1 MYDIIFIERLELKKM
16 KKANKSVVIFL
27 IVMVLLSFTN
37 LLNIKI
43 DGEVLKLSGI
53 SVIVGVI
60 AYFVTRKTN
69 KTKDEGLNIK
79 TIFKD
84 FKNNPKSILFAILP
98 FVTCILST
106 VIANKF
112 IPEFNDHVNNRASFA
127 ISGNLIK
134 TILTLAVLTL
144 GEEIAWR
151 GFFQKQTT
159 KIIKFIPSIIL
170 TSLLFALGHFSAGSF
185 IVVAYDLLFVF
196 IDSVLF
202 GLIFKETD
210 NAWCSWIPHF
220 LADILGVLLII

>member
-1 MYDIIFIERLELKKM
+1 M
-16 KKANKSVVIFL
+16 KKLNKTIIVFL
-27 IVMVLLSFTN
+27 IVMILLSFIN

-43 DGEVLKLSGI
+43 DGELLKLSGI

-69 KTKDEGLNIK
+69 KTKYEGFNIK

-84 FKNNPKSILFAILP
+84 FKNHPRAIVFAILP
-98 FVTCILST
+98 FITCILST

-112 IPEFNDHVNNRASFA
+112 LPEFNEHVNNRASFA
-127 ISGNLIK
+127 ISGDLIK
-134 TILTLAVLTL
+134 TILIMAVLTL

-151 GFFQKQTT
+151 AFFQKQTT
-159 KIIKFIPSIIL
+159 KMIKFIPSIIL
-170 TSLLFALGHFSAGSF
+170 TSILFALGHYSSGSF

-220 LADILGVLLII
+220 LADILAVIIILFF

>member
-1 MYDIIFIERLELKKM
+1 M
-16 KKANKSVVIFL
+16 KKLNKVVIIFL
-27 IVMVLLSFTN
+27 IIMVLLSFTN

-43 DGEVLKLSGI
+43 EGEVLKLSGI
-53 SVIVGVI
+53 SVVVGVI

-69 KTKDEGLNIK
+69 KSKNEGLNIK

-84 FKNNPKSILFAILP
+84 FKDHPKAILYAALP
-98 FVTCILST
+98 FISCILCT

-112 IPEFNDHVNNRASFA
+112 LPEYTEHVINRASFA
-127 ISGNLIK
+127 ISEDLIK
-134 TILTLAVLTL
+134 TILTMGVLTL

-170 TSLLFALGHFSAGSF
+170 TSLLFALGHYSLGSF

-196 IDSVLF
+196 IDSSLF
-202 GLIFKETD
+202 GLVFKETD

-220 LADILGVLLII
+220 LADILGVLLLF

>member
-1 MYDIIFIERLELKKM
+1 M
-16 KKANKSVVIFL
+16 KKNNKLVLVFL

-69 KTKDEGLNIK
+69 KTKYEGFNIK

-84 FKNNPKSILFAILP
+84 FKNNPRALLFAILP

-112 IPEFNDHVNNRASFA
+112 IPEFNEHVNNRASFA
-127 ISGNLIK
+127 ISDNLIK
-134 TILTLAVLTL
+134 TILTMAVLTL

-159 KIIKFIPSIIL
+159 KIIKFVPSIIL

-185 IVVAYDLLFVF
+185 AIVAYDLLFVF
-196 IDSVLF
+196 IDSTIF
-202 GLIFKETD
+202 SLIFKETD

>member
-1 MYDIIFIERLELKKM
+1 M
-16 KKANKSVVIFL
+16 KKLNKTIIVFL
-27 IVMVLLSFTN
+27 IVMILLSFAN

-43 DGEVLKLSGI
+43 DGEVLKLSGF
-53 SVIVGVI
+53 SVIVGVV
-60 AYFVTRKTN
+60 AYFITRKYN
-69 KTKDEGLNIK
+69 QTKYEGFNIK

-84 FKNNPKSILFAILP
+84 FKSHPKAIVLAILP
-98 FVTCILST
+98 FITCVAST

-112 IPEFNDHVNNRASFA
+112 IPEFNEHVNNRISFA
-127 ISGNLIK
+127 VSGDLAK
-134 TILTLAVLTL
+134 TILIFAVLTL

-170 TSLLFALGHFSAGSF
+170 TSLLFALGHFSTGNFA
-185 IVVAYDLLFVF
+185 VVAYDLFFVF
-196 IDSVLF
+196 IDSSLF

-220 LADILGVLLII
+220 LADILGILLLV

>member
-1 MYDIIFIERLELKKM
+1 M
-16 KKANKSVVIFL
+16 KKISKSVLIFL
-27 IVMVLLSFTN
+27 IVMAILSFTN

-43 DGEVLKLSGI
+43 DGDVLKLSGI

-60 AYFVTRKTN
+60 AYFVTRKAN
-69 KTKDEGLNIK
+69 KNKNEGLNIK

-84 FKNNPKSILFAILP
+84 FKEHPKAIVFAILP
-98 FVTCILST
+98 FITCILST

-112 IPEFNDHVNNRASFA
+112 LPEFNEHVNNRASFA
-127 ISGNLIK
+127 ISEDLIK
-134 TILTLAVLTL
+134 TILLMAVLTL

-170 TSLLFALGHFSAGSF
+170 TSLLFALGHYSSGSF

-196 IDSVLF
+196 IDSSLF
-202 GLIFKETD
+202 GVIFKETD

-220 LADILGVLLII
+220 LADVLALFLI

>member
-1 MYDIIFIERLELKKM
+1 M
-16 KKANKSVVIFL
+16 KKISKSVIVFL
-27 IVMVLLSFTN
+27 IVMILLSFTN
-37 LLNIKI
+37 LLNIQI

-69 KTKDEGLNIK
+69 KTKYEGFNIK
-79 TIFKD
+79 TVFKD
-84 FKNNPKSILFAILP
+84 FKNHPKAIVFAILP
-98 FVTCILST
+98 FITCILST
-106 VIANKF
+106 VIANTF
-112 IPEFNDHVNNRASFA
+112 LPEFNEHVNNRASFA
-127 ISGNLIK
+127 ISGDLIK
-134 TILTLAVLTL
+134 TILIMAVLTL

-170 TSLLFALGHFSAGSF
+170 TSLLFALGHFSTGSF
-185 IVVAYDLLFVF
+185 AVVAYDLLFVF
-196 IDSVLF
+196 IDSSLF

-220 LADILGVLLII
+220 LADILGVLLLF

>member
-1 MYDIIFIERLELKKM
+1 M
-16 KKANKSVVIFL
+16 KKSSKSVIVFL
-27 IVMVLLSFTN
+27 IVMILLSFTN

-43 DGEVLKLSGI
+43 DGEILNLSGL
-53 SVIVGVI
+53 SVIVGVV

-69 KTKDEGLNIK
+69 KAKYEGFNIK

-84 FKNNPKSILFAILP
+84 FKEHPKAIVFAILP
-98 FVTCILST
+98 FITCILST

-112 IPEFNDHVNNRASFA
+112 LPEFNEHVNNRASFA
-127 ISGNLIK
+127 ISGDLIK
-134 TILTLAVLTL
+134 TILIMAVLTL

-170 TSLLFALGHFSAGSF
+170 TSLLFALGHFSTGSF
-185 IVVAYDLLFVF
+185 AVVAYDLLFVF
-196 IDSVLF
+196 IDSSLF

-220 LADILGVLLII
+220 LADILGVLLLF

>member
-1 MYDIIFIERLELKKM
+1 M
-16 KKANKSVVIFL
+16 KKSSKSVIVFL
-27 IVMVLLSFTN
+27 IVMILLSFTN

-43 DGEVLKLSGI
+43 DGEILNLSGL
-53 SVIVGVI
+53 SVIVGVV

-69 KTKDEGLNIK
+69 KTKYEGFNIK
-79 TIFKD
+79 TVFKD
-84 FKNNPKSILFAILP
+84 FKNHPKAIVFAILP
-98 FVTCILST
+98 FITCILST

-112 IPEFNDHVNNRASFA
+112 LPEFNEHVNNRASFA
-127 ISGNLIK
+127 ISGDLIK
-134 TILTLAVLTL
+134 TILIMAVLTL

-185 IVVAYDLLFVF
+185 AIVAYDLLFVF
-196 IDSVLF
+196 IDSSLF

-220 LADILGVLLII
+220 LADILGVLLLF

>member
-1 MYDIIFIERLELKKM
+1 M
-16 KKANKSVVIFL
+16 KKNNKLVLVFL

-69 KTKDEGLNIK
+69 KTKYEGFNIK

-84 FKNNPKSILFAILP
+84 FKNNPRALLFAILP

-112 IPEFNDHVNNRASFA
+112 IPEFNEHVNNRASFA
-127 ISGNLIK
+127 ISDNLMK
-134 TILTLAVLTL
+134 TILTMAVLTL

-159 KIIKFIPSIIL
+159 KIIKFVPSIIL
-170 TSLLFALGHFSAGSF
+170 TSFLFALGHFSTGSF
-185 IVVAYDLLFVF
+185 VVVAYDLLFVF
-196 IDSVLF
+196 IDSTIF
-202 GLIFKETD
+202 SLIFKETD

>member
-1 MYDIIFIERLELKKM
+1 M
-16 KKANKSVVIFL
+16 KKSSKSVIVFL
-27 IVMVLLSFTN
+27 IVMILLSFTN

-53 SVIVGVI
+53 SVIVGVV

-69 KTKDEGLNIK
+69 KTKYEGFNIK

-84 FKNNPKSILFAILP
+84 FKEHPKAIVFAILP
-98 FVTCILST
+98 FITCILST

-112 IPEFNDHVNNRASFA
+112 LPEFNEHVNNRASFA
-127 ISGNLIK
+127 ISGDLIK
-134 TILTLAVLTL
+134 TILIMAVLTL

-159 KIIKFIPSIIL
+159 KIIKFVPSIIL
-170 TSLLFALGHFSAGSF
+170 TSLLFALGHFSTGSF
-185 IVVAYDLLFVF
+185 VVVAYDLLFVF
-196 IDSVLF
+196 IDSTIF
-202 GLIFKETD
+202 SLIFKETD

-220 LADILGVLLII
+220 LADILGVLLLF

>member
-1 MYDIIFIERLELKKM
+1 M
-16 KKANKSVVIFL
+16 KKNNKLVLVFL

-69 KTKDEGLNIK
+69 KTKYEGFNIK

-84 FKNNPKSILFAILP
+84 FKNNPRALLFAILP

-112 IPEFNDHVNNRASFA
+112 IPEFNEHVNNRASFA
-127 ISGNLIK
+127 ISDNLMK
-134 TILTLAVLTL
+134 TILTMAVLTL

-159 KIIKFIPSIIL
+159 KIIKFVPSIIL
-170 TSLLFALGHFSAGSF
+170 TSFLFALGHFSTGSF
-185 IVVAYDLLFVF
+185 VVVAYDLLFVF
-196 IDSVLF
+196 IDSTIF
-202 GLIFKETD
+202 SLIFKETD

-220 LADILGVLLII
+220 LADILGVLLLI

>member
-1 MYDIIFIERLELKKM
+1 M
-16 KKANKSVVIFL
+16 KKNNKLVLVFL

-69 KTKDEGLNIK
+69 KTKYEGFNIK

-84 FKNNPKSILFAILP
+84 FKNNPRALLFAILP

-112 IPEFNDHVNNRASFA
+112 IPEFNEHVNNRASFA
-127 ISGNLIK
+127 ISDNLMK
-134 TILTLAVLTL
+134 TILTMAVLTL

-159 KIIKFIPSIIL
+159 KIIKFVPSIIL
-170 TSLLFALGHFSAGSF
+170 TSLLFALGHFSTGNFA
-185 IVVAYDLLFVF
+185 VVAYDLFFVF
-196 IDSVLF
+196 IDSSLF

-220 LADILGVLLII
+220 LADILGILLLV

>member
-1 MYDIIFIERLELKKM
+1 M
-16 KKANKSVVIFL
+16 KKNNKLVLVFL

-69 KTKDEGLNIK
+69 KTKYEGFNIK

-84 FKNNPKSILFAILP
+84 FKNNPRAILYAILP

-112 IPEFNDHVNNRASFA
+112 ISEFNEHVNNRASFA
-127 ISGNLIK
+127 ISDNLMK
-134 TILTLAVLTL
+134 TIITMAVLTL

-159 KIIKFIPSIIL
+159 KIIKFVPSIIL
-170 TSLLFALGHFSAGSF
+170 TSLLFALGHYSTGSF
-185 IVVAYDLLFVF
+185 VVVAYDLLFVF
-196 IDSVLF
+196 IDSTIF
-202 GLIFKETD
+202 SLIFKETD

>member
-1 MYDIIFIERLELKKM
+1 M
-16 KKANKSVVIFL
+16 KKNNKTIIIFL
-27 IVMVLLSFTN
+27 IVMVILSFTN

-53 SVIVGVI
+53 SVIVGII
-60 AYFVTRKTN
+60 AYFVTRKSN
-69 KTKDEGLNIK
+69 KNKNEGLNVK

-84 FKNNPKSILFAILP
+84 FKEHPKAIVFAVLP
-98 FVTCILST
+98 FITCILST

-112 IPEFNDHVNNRASFA
+112 LPEFNEHVNNRASFA
-127 ISGNLIK
+127 ISEDLLK
-134 TILTLAVLTL
+134 TILLMAVLTL

-151 GFFQKQTT
+151 GFFQKQTSK
-159 KIIKFIPSIIL
+159 KIPYILSIVI
-170 TSLLFALGHFSAGSF
+170 TSILFALGHYSAGTFS
-185 IVVAYDLLFVF
+185 VVAYDLFFVF
-196 IDSVLF
+196 VDSSLF

>member
-1 MYDIIFIERLELKKM
+1 M
-16 KKANKSVVIFL
+16 KKNSKSVIVFL

-69 KTKDEGLNIK
+69 KTKYEGLNIK

-84 FKNNPKSILFAILP
+84 FKNHPKAIVFAILP

-112 IPEFNDHVNNRASFA
+112 LPEFNEHVNNRASFA
-127 ISGNLIK
+127 ISDNLMK

-159 KIIKFIPSIIL
+159 KIIKFIPSIVL
-170 TSLLFALGHFSAGSF
+170 TSLLFALGHFSVGSF
-185 IVVAYDLLFVF
+185 MVVAYDLLWVF
-196 IDSVLF
+196 IDSTLF
-202 GLIFKETD
+202 CLVFKETD

>member
-1 MYDIIFIERLELKKM
+1 M
-16 KKANKSVVIFL
+16 KKISKSILIFL
-27 IVMVLLSFTN
+27 IVMILLSFTN

-53 SVIVGVI
+53 SVIVGII

-69 KTKDEGLNIK
+69 NNKNEGLNIK

-84 FKNNPKSILFAILP
+84 FKDHPKAIIYSILP

-112 IPEFNDHVNNRASFA
+112 LPEFNEHLNNRASFA
-127 ISGNLIK
+127 ISDDLIK
-134 TILTLAVLTL
+134 TILMMAVLTL

-159 KIIKFIPSIIL
+159 KIIKFVPSLVL
-170 TSLLFALGHFSAGSF
+170 TSLLFALGHYSAGSF
-185 IVVAYDLLFVF
+185 AVVAYDLLFVF
-196 IDSVLF
+196 IDSSIF

-210 NAWCSWIPHF
+210 NAWCSWISHF
-220 LADILGVLLII
+220 LADVLALFLI

>member
-1 MYDIIFIERLELKKM
+1 M
-16 KKANKSVVIFL
+16 KKSSKSVIVFL
-27 IVMVLLSFTN
+27 IVMILLSFTN

-43 DGEVLKLSGI
+43 DGEILNLSGL
-53 SVIVGVI
+53 SVIVGVV

-69 KTKDEGLNIK
+69 KAKYEGFNIK

-84 FKNNPKSILFAILP
+84 FKEHPKAIVFAILP
-98 FVTCILST
+98 FITCILST

-112 IPEFNDHVNNRASFA
+112 LPEFNEHVNNRASFA
-127 ISGNLIK
+127 ISGDLIK
-134 TILTLAVLTL
+134 TILIMAVLTL

-185 IVVAYDLLFVF
+185 AIVAYDLLFVF
-196 IDSVLF
+196 IDSSLF

-220 LADILGVLLII
+220 LADILGVLLLF

>member
-1 MYDIIFIERLELKKM
+1 M
-16 KKANKSVVIFL
+16 KKNNKLVLVFL

-69 KTKDEGLNIK
+69 KTKYEGFNIK

-84 FKNNPKSILFAILP
+84 FKNNPRAILFAILP

-112 IPEFNDHVNNRASFA
+112 IPEFNEHVNNRASFA
-127 ISGNLIK
+127 ISDNLMK
-134 TILTLAVLTL
+134 TILTMAVLTL

-159 KIIKFIPSIIL
+159 KIIKFVPSIIL
-170 TSLLFALGHFSAGSF
+170 TSLLFALGHFNTGSF

-196 IDSVLF
+196 IDSTIF
-202 GLIFKETD
+202 SLIFKETD

>member
-1 MYDIIFIERLELKKM
+1 M
-16 KKANKSVVIFL
+16 KKSSKSVIVFL
-27 IVMVLLSFTN
+27 IVMILLSFTN

-43 DGEVLKLSGI
+43 DGEILNLSGL
-53 SVIVGVI
+53 SVIVGVV

-69 KTKDEGLNIK
+69 KTKYEGFNIK

-84 FKNNPKSILFAILP
+84 FKEHPKAIVFAILP
-98 FVTCILST
+98 FITCILST

-112 IPEFNDHVNNRASFA
+112 LPEFNEHVNNRASFT
-127 ISGNLIK
+127 ISGDLIK
-134 TILTLAVLTL
+134 TILIMAVLTL

-185 IVVAYDLLFVF
+185 AIVAYDLLFVF
-196 IDSVLF
+196 IDSSLF

-220 LADILGVLLII
+220 LADILGVLLLF

>member
-1 MYDIIFIERLELKKM
+1 M
-16 KKANKSVVIFL
+16 KKNNKLVLVFL

-69 KTKDEGLNIK
+69 KTKYEGFNIK

-84 FKNNPKSILFAILP
+84 FKNNPRALLFAILP

-106 VIANKF
+106 VIANRF
-112 IPEFNDHVNNRASFA
+112 IPEFNEHVNNRASFA
-127 ISGNLIK
+127 ISDNLMK
-134 TILTLAVLTL
+134 TILTMAVLTL

-159 KIIKFIPSIIL
+159 KIIKFVPSIIL
-170 TSLLFALGHFSAGSF
+170 TSLLFALGHFSTGSF
-185 IVVAYDLLFVF
+185 VVVAYDLLFVF
-196 IDSVLF
+196 IDSTIF
-202 GLIFKETD
+202 SLIFKETD

>member
-1 MYDIIFIERLELKKM
+1 M
-16 KKANKSVVIFL
+16 KKISKSVLIFL
-27 IVMVLLSFTN
+27 IVMAILSFTN

-43 DGEVLKLSGI
+43 DGDVLKLSGI

-60 AYFVTRKTN
+60 AYFVTRKAN
-69 KTKDEGLNIK
+69 KNKDEGLNIK

-84 FKNNPKSILFAILP
+84 FKEHPKAIVFAILP
-98 FVTCILST
+98 FITCILST

-112 IPEFNDHVNNRASFA
+112 LPEFNEHVNNRASFA
-127 ISGNLIK
+127 ISEDLIK
-134 TILTLAVLTL
+134 TILLMAVLTL

-170 TSLLFALGHFSAGSF
+170 TSLLFALGHYSSGSF

-196 IDSVLF
+196 IDSSLF
-202 GLIFKETD
+202 GLVFKETD

>member
-1 MYDIIFIERLELKKM
+1 M
-16 KKANKSVVIFL
+16 KKNNKTVIVFL
-27 IVMVLLSFTN
+27 IVMFLLSFIN

-43 DGEVLKLSGI
+43 GGEVLKLSGI
-53 SVIVGVI
+53 SVIIGII
-60 AYFVTRKTN
+60 AYFVTRNTN
-69 KTKDEGLNIK
+69 KNKNEGLNIK

-84 FKNNPKSILFAILP
+84 FKNHPKAIIYSILP

-106 VIANKF
+106 VIANRF
-112 IPEFNDHVNNRASFA
+112 LPEFNEHVNNRASFA
-127 ISGNLIK
+127 ISEDLTK
-134 TILTLAVLTL
+134 TILMMAVLTL

-170 TSLLFALGHFSAGSF
+170 TSLLFALGHYSAGTF
-185 IVVAYDLLFVF
+185 AVVAYDLLFVF
-196 IDSVLF
+196 IDSSLF